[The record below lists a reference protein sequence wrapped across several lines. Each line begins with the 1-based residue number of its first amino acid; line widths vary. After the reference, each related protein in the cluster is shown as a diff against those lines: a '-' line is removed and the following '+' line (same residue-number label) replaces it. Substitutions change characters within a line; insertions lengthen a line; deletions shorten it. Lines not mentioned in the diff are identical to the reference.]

1 MSNESL
7 EVVSKTDNV
16 LTPSVNYYGDKVR
29 LRFTGNVLIKRTAT
43 YSHQKVVYLFLVH
56 EMTDFHSISSYP
68 TLANAPF
75 EAAKLTKN
83 VDVDKYKYFGF
94 WIGFDGHGSNLH
106 QSEGDEKNVII
117 FAVDMSSSTNI
128 DNKKKD
134 ILILGKGPTKSFGEH
149 SLSAGKMYSINFT
162 NVNTK

>member
-1 MSNESL
+1 
-7 EVVSKTDNV
+7 
-16 LTPSVNYYGDKVR
+16 
-29 LRFTGNVLIKRTAT
+29 
-43 YSHQKVVYLFLVH
+43 
-56 EMTDFHSISSYP
+56 MTDFHSISSYP
-68 TLANAPF
+68 TLPNAPF

-106 QSEGDEKNVII
+106 QSEGDGKNVII

-134 ILILGKGPTKSFGEH
+134 TLILGKGPTKSFGEH
-149 SLSAGKMYSINFT
+149 SLSGGKMYSINFT

>member
-7 EVVSKTDNV
+7 EVVSKTDNA
-16 LTPSVNYYGDKVR
+16 LTPSGYYYGDKVR
-29 LRFTGNVLIKRTAT
+29 WRFTGNVLTKRTAT
-43 YSHQKVVYLFLVH
+43 YSHQKVVYLFLVY

-68 TLANAPF
+68 TLPNAPF

-106 QSEGDEKNVII
+106 QSEGDGKNVII